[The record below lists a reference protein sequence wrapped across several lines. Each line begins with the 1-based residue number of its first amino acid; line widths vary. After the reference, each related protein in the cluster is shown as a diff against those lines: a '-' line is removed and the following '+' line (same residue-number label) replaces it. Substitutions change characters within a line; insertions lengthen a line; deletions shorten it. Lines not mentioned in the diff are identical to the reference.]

1 MEFDLSAIKTG
12 NTAELQRRL
21 QERSLA
27 MHAQSFQS
35 QIKSKLLTQAI
46 MQMEE
51 SKKNLKTLNNT
62 LSTEIA
68 ERKLLEEQICYVANH
83 DDLTGLPNRVLF
95 RDRLETARSQAARNK
110 KKLAILFVDLDGFK
124 AVNDTYGH
132 QAGDKLLQQVSV
144 RLQATVRQSDT
155 VARIGGDEFVVL
167 LNNIDNI
174 EDAEPVALKILESF
188 KQAILVEGHST
199 KIGGS
204 LGIAVYPDHSEDTEK
219 LIAYA
224 DSAMYRIKKT
234 GKNAYAFH
242 QMH

>member
-1 MEFDLSAIKTG
+1 MVQDLSNMDTG

-27 MHAQSFQS
+27 MRAQAFQS
-35 QIKSKLLTQAI
+35 QIKSRLLTEAI
-46 MQMEE
+46 MQIEK
-51 SKKNLKTLNNT
+51 SKKNLKTLNHT
-62 LSTEIA
+62 LSSEIA
-68 ERKLLEEQICYVANH
+68 ERKLLEEKICYVANH

-95 RDRLETARSQAARNK
+95 RDRLETARTQAVRNK

-132 QAGDKLLQQVSV
+132 HAGDLLLQQVSQ

-155 VARIGGDEFVVL
+155 VARIGGDEFIVL
-167 LNNIDNI
+167 LNNIDHVQ
-174 EDAEPVALKILESF
+174 DAEPVALKILESF
-188 KQAILVEGHST
+188 KQAILVAGHST

-204 LGIAVYPDHSEDTEK
+204 IGIAVYPDHSEDTEK

-224 DSAMYRIKKT
+224 DSAMYSIKKT

-242 QMH
+242 QRH